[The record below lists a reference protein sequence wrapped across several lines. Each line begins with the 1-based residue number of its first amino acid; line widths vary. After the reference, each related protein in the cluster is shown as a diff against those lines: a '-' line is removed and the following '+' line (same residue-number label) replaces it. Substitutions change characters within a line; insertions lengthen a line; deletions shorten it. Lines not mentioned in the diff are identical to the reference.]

1 MELHKLDDDL
11 TVAPQITVDDV
22 AKAAE
27 AGFRTLVSNRPDHE
41 GEDQPSTDGIAAAAR
56 QHGMEW
62 IYLPVQSGNITDEDV
77 QDFSPVL
84 RDAPKPIL
92 AFCRTGTR
100 CSTLWALSKA
110 RKDNIDK
117 LLQTARAEGYDL
129 SKYRERM
136 MGLANQIRD

>member
-41 GEDQPSTDGIAAAAR
+41 GEDQPSTDAIAEAAR

-84 RDAPKPIL
+84 RDKPKPIL

-110 RKDNIDK
+110 RNDNIDE

-136 MGLANQIRD
+136 LGLANKIRD

>member
-1 MELHKLDDDL
+1 MELHKLDNDL

-22 AKAAE
+22 AEAAK

-41 GEDQPSTDGIAAAAR
+41 GEDQPSTDDIAEAAR

-77 QDFSPVL
+77 QAFTPVL
-84 RDAPKPIL
+84 QDAPKPIL

-129 SKYRERM
+129 SKHRERM
-136 MGLANQIRD
+136 LGLASQIRD